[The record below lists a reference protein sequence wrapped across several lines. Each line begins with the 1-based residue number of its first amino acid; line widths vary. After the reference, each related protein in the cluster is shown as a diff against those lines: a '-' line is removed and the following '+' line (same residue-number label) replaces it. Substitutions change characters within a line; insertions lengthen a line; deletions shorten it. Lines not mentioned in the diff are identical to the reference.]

1 MATVFYKKKPTCV
14 ALDGMCVMDDV
25 GGMGGYIDF
34 LQNLMHGDPEE
45 RKELRDWATYM
56 GWTGKLPKP
65 ESLL

>member
-14 ALDGMCVMDDV
+14 ELDGICVMEDV
-25 GGMGGYIDF
+25 GG
-34 LQNLMHGDPEE
+34 
-45 RKELRDWATYM
+45 M